1 MSIPRREFMMLL
13 GGTAAWP
20 LAAHAQQPAMP
31 TVGLLNG
38 GVAADA
44 AAGNAAAFRKGL
56 GETGYVEG
64 RNVAIEERWA
74 EGQYDRLPALA
85 ADLVRRRVAVI
96 AAPGGLPQALAAKAA
111 TQTIPIVF
119 SIGGDPVAIGLVA
132 SLNRPGG
139 NLTGVVQLN
148 VDVTGKR
155 LQLLHEMLPTATSI
169 AFLVN
174 PTSRQTDAETSEAQ
188 NAARI
193 LGVHLVILNASS
205 PSDIEATFATVFQ
218 ERVNALLVSSDQL
231 FTGRREQLVALA
243 ARYGV
248 PAIYQFRVFAEA
260 GGLMSYGTNLLDV
273 YRLLGNYSGRILK
286 GDSPADLPVQ
296 QATKDELVINLKT
309 AKALGLTVPIT
320 LLGRA
325 DEVIE

>member
-1 MSIPRREFMMLL
+1 MRRREFITLL
-13 GGTAAWP
+13 GGAAATSP
-20 LAAHAQQPAMP
+20 LAARAQQPAMP
-31 TVGLLNG
+31 VVGLLNG
-38 GVAADA
+38 GVAADT

-56 GETGYVEG
+56 GEAGYLEG
-64 RNVAIEERWA
+64 RNVTIEERWA

-139 NLTGVVQLN
+139 NLTGVIQLN

-193 LGVHLVILNASS
+193 IGMHLVILNASN
-205 PSDIEATFATVFQ
+205 PSDIEATFATVVQ
-218 ERVNALLVSSDQL
+218 ERVNALLVCSDQL

-248 PAIYQFRVFAEA
+248 PTIYQFRVFAEA
-260 GGLMSYGTNLLDV
+260 GGLMSYGTDLLEV

-286 GDSPADLPVQ
+286 GERPADLPVQ
-296 QATKDELVINLKT
+296 RATTFELVINLKT
-309 AKALGLTVPIT
+309 AKTLGLIIPPSV
-320 LLGRA
+320 LAVA

>member
-1 MSIPRREFMMLL
+1 MRRREFITTLL
-13 GGTAAWP
+13 GAAAIWP
-20 LAAHAQQPAMP
+20 AAARAQQPAMP
-31 TVGLLNG
+31 VVGLLNG
-38 GVAADA
+38 GLAAAA
-44 AAGNAAAFRKGL
+44 AAGTAAAFRKGL
-56 GETGYVEG
+56 GETGYFEG
-64 RNVAIEERWA
+64 RNVTIEERWA

-119 SIGGDPVAIGLVA
+119 SIGGDPVAMGLVA

-174 PTSRQTDAETSEAQ
+174 PASRQTDAETVEAQ
-188 NAARI
+188 NAARV
-193 LGVHLVILNASS
+193 LGVHLVILNASN
-205 PSDIEATFATVFQ
+205 PSDIEATFASVAQ

-231 FTGRREQLVALA
+231 FTARREQVVALA

-248 PAIYQFRVFAEA
+248 PTIYQFRVFAEA
-260 GGLMSYGTNLLDV
+260 GGLMSYGTDLLEV

-286 GDSPADLPVQ
+286 GERPADLPVQ
-296 QATKDELVINLKT
+296 QATTFELVINLKT
-309 AKALGLTVPIT
+309 AKTLGLTVPPQ
-320 LLGRA
+320 LLARA

>member
-1 MSIPRREFMMLL
+1 MRRREFIAGL
-13 GGTAAWP
+13 GAATGWP
-20 LAAHAQQPAMP
+20 LSARAQHSAMP
-31 TVGLLNG
+31 VVGLLNG

-44 AAGNAAAFRKGL
+44 TAGNAAAFRKGL
-56 GETGYVEG
+56 SETGYIEG
-64 RNVAIEERWA
+64 RNVAIEGRWA

-85 ADLVRRRVAVI
+85 ADLVRRQVAVI
-96 AAPGGLPQALAAKAA
+96 VAPGGLPQALAAKAA

-119 SIGGDPVAIGLVA
+119 SVGGDPVEIGLA
-132 SLNRPGG
+132 AGLNHPGG

-155 LQLLHEMLPTATSI
+155 LRLLREIVPTATSV
-169 AFLVN
+169 AFLSN
-174 PTSRQTDAETSEAQ
+174 PTSRQSDAETSEAQ

-193 LGVHLVILNASS
+193 LGVRLVILNASN
-205 PSDIEATFATVFQ
+205 PNDIEATFATVVQ

-243 ARYGV
+243 ARYGL

-273 YRLLGNYSGRILK
+273 FSLLGNYTGRILK
-286 GDSPADLPVQ
+286 GEKAADLPVPQ
-296 QATKDELVINLKT
+296 VTKIELVLNLKA
-309 AKALGLTVPIT
+309 AKVLGLTFPLT